1 MKLEEHTELIN
12 NIRNAQT
19 DVERSGYLATLMNDY
34 KEISLERD
42 NAIEKAANL
51 EKENVEYA
59 KLNNQLFLQIGTPQQ
74 TQTQQTQNQDTTGQN
89 TPPQKRS
96 FDDLAKKFD

>member
-1 MKLEEHTELIN
+1 MKLEEHTEIIN

-19 DVERSGYLATLMNDY
+19 DVERNGYLAALMNDY

-42 NAIEKAANL
+42 NAIEKANNL

-59 KLNNQLFLQIGTPQQ
+59 KLNNQLFLQIGTP
-74 TQTQQTQNQDTTGQN
+74 QQTQNQDTTGQN

>member
-1 MKLEEHTELIN
+1 MKLEEHTEIIN

-19 DVERSGYLATLMNDY
+19 DVERNGYLATLMNDY

-42 NAIEKAANL
+42 NAIEKANNL